1 MKGMG
6 DDSVDVVITSPP
18 YNRKSN
24 DKYAKYN
31 DTLKDVEYEKLL
43 HSSIEECMRISK
55 GFVFYNIQKTY
66 YNKNQV
72 YSLFEKYKEVL
83 VENIVWVKKNPMPAS
98 GVNITNAYEFILV
111 FNKNKKSLKSNKTYT
126 KNILITSVY
135 SNNPYKEV
143 HKAVMNP
150 EVVKYIIENFTKEG
164 DIILDPFM
172 GVATTGEVSLIN
184 KRYFIGIELI
194 KDYFEISKQRLE
206 NIKTIE

>member
-24 DKYAKYN
+24 VKYAKYN

-83 VENIVWVKKNPMPAS
+83 VENIVWVKKNPAPAT
-98 GVNITNAYEFILV
+98 GVSITNAYEFILV
-111 FNKNKKSLKSNKTYT
+111 FNKNKKSLKSTLQFIK
-126 KNILITSVY
+126 IV
-135 SNNPYKEV
+135 
-143 HKAVMNP
+143 
-150 EVVKYIIENFTKEG
+150 
-164 DIILDPFM
+164 
-172 GVATTGEVSLIN
+172 
-184 KRYFIGIELI
+184 RYFLLVIYIYICYLT
-194 KDYFEISKQRLE
+194 S
-206 NIKTIE
+206 

>member
-24 DKYAKYN
+24 VKYAKYN

-83 VENIVWVKKNPMPAS
+83 VENIVWVKKNPAPAT
-98 GVNITNAYEFILV
+98 GVSITNAYEFILV

-143 HKAVMNP
+143 HKAVMKP

-184 KRYFIGIELI
+184 KRHFIGIELI